1 MNLLKNKRKNLTKKN
16 QRIKIDFSNC
26 DRCGTCVSV
35 CGADVITLAAQ
46 LHIDNKKCVLCQKCV
61 TVCPFGAL
69 AAVEE
74 EFI

>member
-1 MNLLKNKRKNLTKKN
+1 
-16 QRIKIDFSNC
+16 
-26 DRCGTCVSV
+26 V